1 MDVNSSASFIIT
13 IRVNDRSDIYMG
25 GKIYVGGKNIY
36 RKINVKKKKKKKKS
50 IVSSIVKTVNNMLK
64 CTSKNFLKG
73 EIFKCDFWL
82 NINGM

>member
-36 RKINVKKKKKKKKS
+36 RKINVKKKKRKK
-50 IVSSIVKTVNNMLK
+50 VLFHLLLK
-64 CTSKNFLKG
+64 L
-73 EIFKCDFWL
+73 
-82 NINGM
+82 